1 MRNFTSLFVAFG
13 LVASVAFAGDGE
25 GCPQCKAS
33 SARTSTLAA
42 ARTAIADAKKAD
54 EKLPAEKRAE
64 LNKARDFLMQTAL
77 GKTMGPTYEACGWLM
92 LASAKQP
99 GTSPE
104 AAALMMDMGMTFCSV
119 AKVFGGCAD
128 CKCCEG
134 GECCKSCSEM
144 DVAKITAKAKESL
157 AKSQDL
163 MKAAMAVKMTQDDMQ
178 KIQAAV
184 DLLKDGCPMMPA
196 LDSANDA
203 LDDAFKSLAKMGI
216 PSAEGKAVRD
226 ELVKAAFQ
234 LHSTMNS
241 CEECEG
247 CEEGCEG
254 CDEGME
260 EGEEAPAPAKTS

>member
-1 MRNFTSLFVAFG
+1 MRNITSLFVAFG
-13 LVASVAFAGDGE
+13 LVASLAVAGDGE

-33 SARTSTLAA
+33 AGKTTALAA

-54 EKLPAEKRAE
+54 EKLPTEKRAE
-64 LNKARDFLMQTAL
+64 LNKARDFLMQTSF

-104 AAALMMDMGMTFCSV
+104 AAALLMDMGMTFCSV

-144 DVAKITAKAKESL
+144 DVEKVTAKAKDSL
-157 AKSQDL
+157 AKSQEL
-163 MKAAMAVKMTQDDMQ
+163 MKAAMAVKPAPEEMQ

-184 DLLKDGCPMMPA
+184 ELLQDGCPMMPA
-196 LDSANDA
+196 LETANDA
-203 LDDAFKSLAKMGI
+203 LDDAFESLAKMGI
-216 PSAEGKAVRD
+216 PSSEGKGVRD
-226 ELVKAAFQ
+226 ELVKAAFK
-234 LHSTMNS
+234 LHTQMTACEDCDGGE
-241 CEECEG
+241 CEECE
-247 CEEGCEG
+247 
-254 CDEGME
+254 EGME
-260 EGEEAPAPAKTS
+260 EGEEEVVPAKSS